1 VTITGGPIFVF
12 LTKKASVSP
21 NLNFSLI

>member
-21 NLNFSLI
+21 NLTFSLI